1 MFGIQWRVGRR
12 EDKDPF
18 FSRKII
24 CLLTLNDN
32 LTICLM
38 KWFKVL
44 SDYELLR
51 KGSLS
56 LWRFILFQVELLVMK
71 ALSLGLVKGKVVSSF
86 AVDE

>member
-1 MFGIQWRVGRR
+1 
-12 EDKDPF
+12 
-18 FSRKII
+18 
-24 CLLTLNDN
+24 
-32 LTICLM
+32 M